1 MIFLPN
7 GVFLIIYSYVGH
19 NSLYLDKTY
28 YDVLIKERNQFIER
42 PIKLRYM
49 TAKWLF
55 KRMHK
60 IINIQQAN
68 RLRPSLRVLPETTL
82 EISYAIDLGKLVS
95 NELYSEG
102 GNFSNKERIEPS
114 YQLLTHVID
123 ENHLYHTRKMY
134 INTKAPLYSI
144 YMMWC
149 DDEELEHVKNYM
161 NVWVN
166 DS

>member
-7 GVFLIIYSYVGH
+7 KVFLNIYKYVGH

-28 YDVLIKERNQFIER
+28 YDVLIRERRQFIER

-55 KRMHK
+55 RRMHK
-60 IINIQQAN
+60 IVNIQQAKK
-68 RLRPSLRVLPETTL
+68 LRPSLRVLPETTL
-82 EISYAIDLGKLVS
+82 EISYAIDLGRFVP
-95 NELYSEG
+95 NELYSED

-114 YQLLTHVID
+114 YKLLTHVID
-123 ENHLYHTRKMY
+123 ENQLYHTKKMY

-144 YMMWC
+144 YMLWC
-149 DDEELEHVKNYM
+149 DDEELEPVKNSR

>member
-1 MIFLPN
+1 
-7 GVFLIIYSYVGH
+7 
-19 NSLYLDKTY
+19 
-28 YDVLIKERNQFIER
+28 
-42 PIKLRYM
+42 M

-55 KRMHK
+55 RRMHK
-60 IINIQQAN
+60 IVNIQQAKK
-68 RLRPSLRVLPETTL
+68 LRPSLRVLPETTL
-82 EISYAIDLGKLVS
+82 EISYAIDLGRFVP
-95 NELYSEG
+95 NELYSED

-114 YQLLTHVID
+114 YKLLTHVID
-123 ENHLYHTRKMY
+123 ENQLYHTKKMY

-144 YMMWC
+144 YMLWC